1 MKIQF
6 TLDWN
11 PFKTNSELFEV
22 IASIVWNE
30 FHGEALNITYTDN
43 KISFTF
49 KKGRWSDSRDFNKET
64 FRTECGKVNVR
75 TTYGIEIA

>member
-22 IASIVWNE
+22 ISSIVWNE
-30 FHGEALNITYTDN
+30 FRGEALNIDYTD
-43 KISFTF
+43 KKLSFTF
-49 KKGRWSDSRDFNKET
+49 KKGSWSDSLDFDKKT
-64 FRTECGKVNVR
+64 FSDECGKVNIR
-75 TTYGIEIA
+75 ITYGIEIA

>member
-49 KKGRWSDSRDFNKET
+49 KKVVGVIVATLTKRLSAMSVEKSISALHT
-64 FRTECGKVNVR
+64 
-75 TTYGIEIA
+75 A